1 MTRTDSSPVALEP
14 AAVDLLAALAYS
26 ELVAFER
33 LAADARAAP
42 SLPDKAALSEMAAA
56 EYTHFQALETYL
68 AERGVDVTAATEPF
82 VDAVRSFH
90 AMTEP
95 HDWLERLVKAYVG
108 DGIGTDFY
116 REIADRLAEPTRG
129 LVLDVLADT
138 GHAAFAVERVR
149 AAVAEEPLL
158 AGRLA
163 LWARQVVAEAMAQA
177 LSVAVQHEALMALIT
192 RGPDGAEASL
202 EQLVGTF
209 TRMTAAHG
217 ERMEALGLES

>member
-1 MTRTDSSPVALEP
+1 MTSTQSPTSLDP

-33 LAADARAAP
+33 LAGDARAAP

-56 EYTHFQALETYL
+56 EYGHFQTLEAFL
-68 AERGVDVTAATEPF
+68 AECGVDVATATVPF
-82 VDAVRSFH
+82 VEAVRSFH
-90 AMTEP
+90 ALTEP

-108 DGIGTDFY
+108 DGIATDFY
-116 REIADRLAEPTRG
+116 REIAGRLAEPTRS

-149 AAVAEEPLL
+149 AAVAAEPLL
-158 AGRLA
+158 SGRLA
-163 LWARQVVAEAMAQA
+163 LWARLVVAEAMAQA

-192 RGPDGAEASL
+192 RGPDGTEASL
-202 EQLVGTF
+202 EQLVATF

-217 ERMEALGLES
+217 ERMEALGLEG